1 MISTGFG
8 LKLPFRHVQVASCE
22 LHIQYRY
29 IFHHLVKASMEHEL
43 ALVERVD
50 LRLALAESDT
60 DLQTALHQ
68 FLLPLLLKL
77 ASPHPPVRQ
86 AVFKT
91 IQNVFPRITASRLLQ
106 LPVDALVEQLILPN
120 VGDGIDTSQ
129 VRLYLILFL
138 SKGVE
143 RISTADQVLTVVKLA
158 RTISSFSGAVLARV
172 FALIVKLLA
181 DWMAPESERPEAEKL
196 ATELDFAKNKTSEL
210 VLSQKITKFFFLQPN
225 ASSAVVTAP
234 GLSIQDIN
242 FFTKDAGV
250 AYKTTAEIKAA
261 KMALLEFL
269 KVGFSDLSLFLPLL
283 VASVDSTSLVA
294 DAADSRLRKLTF
306 DCQNEKDVLALVKM
320 FTGDGNTLP
329 VKPHLQDKILQLIN
343 KSSLKIDSK
352 ILQLI
357 ANMGLL
363 SDYARLRLSTVNFIR
378 LHTKSESESPDAQFS
393 ESVASKLKENLMKEG
408 WPELATSLGIN
419 YNSAILSR
427 QLQYEALGDVLRNA
441 PSLWHQNLDYLVFML
456 ESLEGDLVDVK
467 PTIQDALLRLSVH
480 LPSLS
485 SIAKAELKLILR
497 RVLSTSDPKTSLM
510 RYIAVKFVCCTY
522 DFEDAEARILC
533 LQGSA
538 SFNYLDTVEEARRGL
553 NPYYF
558 RLLNASNSL
567 APQSLSEFSSSEIPL
582 AFPSFQN
589 LIHAV
594 SRNMGVLSESIDET
608 LRFAFRVFVTEAVQG
623 KKTVIATDENWE
635 ARVDNALETDELVR
649 SCVSD
654 YIKNSSDDLLESFN
668 TFLSLLLSAIY
679 EQHFGNLRA
688 PKDFAFETILRL
700 LLSLSTNAVTSR
712 LVPSLEKILKPIMEV
727 QLRATLLKEACEIF
741 GIIASHEN
749 LNKES
754 INNLCSNLNLEKEQ
768 ELLAASFVLSR
779 LYLRERT
786 SDVPVEFMSHYLS
799 TLVEKMKVPK
809 YYDVSLECVIQ
820 LLQFGSLALE
830 VERVGEFISLVE
842 QRAKSCHE
850 LSVLALAA
858 LALSLPETYEQR
870 ETLTAQEAIII
881 GTHISKQIEFLFASG
896 EALLIL
902 ACGWQ
907 SMKLISSNDI
917 MGTRVTL
924 LPPTTGRLPVILKEV
939 LKACASTKPALRRAG
954 CLWLLSLVMFGKHLP
969 LIKEKATEIHL
980 SFMRFLA
987 DRDEILQE
995 SASRGLTFVYELGD
1009 ADLKETLVKGLLRSF
1024 TETKSTSSLMSGSVG
1039 LDTEI
1044 FDENVL
1050 RTDDGSVS
1058 TYKDVLALASDVGD
1072 PALVYKFM
1080 SLARSNALWSSRRGI
1095 AFGLSSILSKLSLED
1110 MLANN
1115 PSMANRLIPK
1125 LFRYRFDPNANVARS
1140 MNEIWQSLI
1149 ADTSKAT
1156 TSYFEPI
1163 LQEALR
1169 SMGHKE
1175 WRVRQAGS
1183 SALGSLLQ
1191 SQRLETYESKLE
1203 EIWAMTF
1210 RSMDDI
1216 KESVR
1221 KEGNNLAKA
1230 LANILMRTADSNI
1243 NGSSRASAVLDEL
1256 IPFFLSGKG
1265 ILSDAEDVRNFSLET
1280 LLKLCKNGGPA
1291 VRKHVP
1297 ELLGTFIELMSSL
1310 EPEVVNY
1317 LVLNADKFNLKSSDV
1332 DAQRLQSLG
1341 SSPLLEAVER
1351 LLDLVNEE
1359 IMPQIITQLQKSVKR
1374 SVGLPSKACGSK
1386 VIASLIQ
1393 KHYFIIK
1400 PYGDRLLALSSSQ
1413 LRDRSAV
1420 IASSYAAAAGYSCKV
1435 ASLDSAIQYVKDLGE
1450 SYCEEEDQRNIVA
1463 VALESVAKYSSHDRF
1478 EALAPSVLP
1487 LVFLGTH
1494 DSDSEVKEIFDRVWI
1509 DSSSGSAA
1517 VRLYLSEILEICS
1530 VYLKS
1535 SNFGIRQV
1543 IARSLF
1549 QICNS
1554 VAVTSERDLSNL
1566 FDLLVEANNGRSWE
1580 GKELI
1585 FDALVELSIQHSTF
1599 HQSRPDQV
1607 EKINR
1612 IAKVEASRRNK
1623 AYQSKAV
1630 ISLGKYLRTYPD
1642 GELVSVYCEVM
1653 GSVLSEDYFDDME
1666 EDDRSKIKTAKL
1678 EEKYFPFIESI
1689 FLTAASNPSDE
1700 SLLSLLDDSIQLYN
1714 KRVADQ
1720 TWNSC
1725 FAINSLLLKILQAIL
1740 NQSSPLDAIQKET
1753 LIKLI
1758 QTVHAYKSYYRL
1770 EKCAVLLAKNT
1781 KMFLTIMEEAN
1792 MKADSQFAFDFLND
1806 LRHDETSTVV
1816 LNEYNLA
1823 LEAH

>member
-1 MISTGFG
+1 
-8 LKLPFRHVQVASCE
+8 
-22 LHIQYRY
+22 
-29 IFHHLVKASMEHEL
+29 MEHEL

-50 LRLALAESDT
+50 LRLALAESDS

-68 FLLPLLLKL
+68 YLPPLLLKL

-106 LPVDALVEQLILPN
+106 LPVDALVDQLISPN
-120 VGDGIDTSQ
+120 VGSGFDTSQ

-143 RISTADQVLTVVKLA
+143 RIGIVEQALTAIKLA
-158 RTISSFSGAVLARV
+158 KTISSFSGAVLARA

-181 DWMAPESERPEAEKL
+181 GWKAPELESPEAEKL
-196 ATELDFAKNKTSEL
+196 AAEFDFAQNKPSEAL
-210 VLSQKITKFFFLQPN
+210 LSQTITKFFFLQPN
-225 ASSAVVTAP
+225 ASAAVVTAP

-250 AYKTTAEIKAA
+250 AYKTTAEIKSA

-269 KVGFSDLSLFLPLL
+269 KVGFSELSLFLPLL
-283 VASVDSTSLVA
+283 VASVDSTSVVA
-294 DAADSRLRKLTF
+294 DAAESRLRKLAY
-306 DCQNEKDVLALVKM
+306 DVQTEEVVQSLVKM

-329 VKPHLQDKILQLIN
+329 VKPHLQDKILQLLN
-343 KSSLKIDSK
+343 KASPKIDSHS
-352 ILQLI
+352 LQLI
-357 ANMGLL
+357 ANIGLL

-378 LHTKSESESPDAQFS
+378 LHTKSESLRPDAQFS

-408 WPELATSLGIN
+408 WPELATSLGTG
-419 YNSAILSR
+419 YNNAILSR

-441 PSLWHQNLDYLVFML
+441 PSLWQQNLDYLVFML

-480 LPSLS
+480 LPGLTSN
-485 SIAKAELKLILR
+485 AKAELKQILR
-497 RVLSTSDPKTSLM
+497 RVLSTNDPKTSLM

-533 LQGSA
+533 LQGTA
-538 SFNYLDTVEEARRGL
+538 SYNYLDTIDEARRGL

-567 APQSLSEFSSSEIPL
+567 APQSLSEFAGSETPI
-582 AFPSFQN
+582 AFPSFQK
-589 LIHAV
+589 LIQAIT
-594 SRNMGVLSESIDET
+594 SNMGVLSDSLDET
-608 LRFAFRVFVTEAVQG
+608 LRFAFRAFATEAVQG

-649 SCVSD
+649 SSVSD
-654 YIKNSSDDLLESFN
+654 YIKYSSADLLTSFN
-668 TFLSLLLSAIY
+668 KFLDLLLSAIY
-679 EQHFGNLRA
+679 EQHFGSLRA

-700 LLSLSTNAVTSR
+700 LLSLSSNDVTSH
-712 LVPSLEKILKPIMEV
+712 LVPSVEKILKPIIEIP
-727 QLRATLLKEACEIF
+727 LRATQLKDACEIF
-741 GIIASHEN
+741 GIIASHEDISK
-749 LNKES
+749 LS
-754 INNLCSNLNLEKEQ
+754 ISNMCSSLNLENEQ

-779 LYLRERT
+779 LYLRERA
-786 SDVPVEFMSHYLS
+786 SDVPLEFVSNYLS
-799 TLVEKMKVPK
+799 TLVERMKVPK

-820 LLQFGSLALE
+820 LLQFGSL
-830 VERVGEFISLVE
+830 VSQVDRVREFVLLVE

-850 LSVLALAA
+850 LSVLALAS
-858 LALSLPETYEQR
+858 LALSLPETYEQN
-870 ETLTAQEAIII
+870 ESLTAYEAIVI

-907 SMKLISSNDI
+907 SQKLISSKDI
-917 MGTRVTL
+917 MGTQVAL

-969 LIKEKATEIHL
+969 LIKEKATAIHL

-1058 TYKDVLALASDVGD
+1058 TYKDVLTLASDVGD

-1115 PSMANRLIPK
+1115 PNMANRLIPK

-1156 TSYFEPI
+1156 SSYFEPI
-1163 LQEALR
+1163 LQEVLR

-1175 WRVRQAGS
+1175 WRVRQAGA

-1191 SQRLETYESKLE
+1191 SQQLETYESKLE

-1216 KESVR
+1216 KDSVR

-1243 NGSSRASAVLDEL
+1243 NGSSRASAVIDEL

-1265 ILSDAEDVRNFSLET
+1265 ILSDAEDVRNFSMET

-1359 IMPQIITQLQKSVKR
+1359 ILPQVMAQLQKSVKR

-1400 PYGDRLLALSSSQ
+1400 AYGDRLLALSKSQ
-1413 LRDRSAV
+1413 LRDRNAV

-1450 SYCEEEDQRNIVA
+1450 SYCEEEDQRKIVA
-1463 VALESVAKYSSHDRF
+1463 VALESVAKYSSQDRF

-1494 DSDSEVKEIFDRVWI
+1494 DSESGVKEIFDRVWI

-1517 VRLYLSEILEICS
+1517 VRLYLTEILDICS

-1554 VAVTSERDLSNL
+1554 ISVTSERDLSIL
-1566 FDLLVEANNGRSWE
+1566 FDLLVEACKGRSWE
-1580 GKELI
+1580 GKDLI
-1585 FDALVELSIQHSTF
+1585 FDALVELSVQHSTF
-1599 HQSRPDQV
+1599 HNSRPGQ
-1607 EKINR
+1607 EKKINE
-1612 IAKVEASRRNK
+1612 IARVEASRRNK
-1623 AYQSKAV
+1623 AYQSKAI

-1642 GELVSVYCEVM
+1642 GELVSVYCDVM
-1653 GSVLSEDYFDDME
+1653 RSILDEDYFDDMD
-1666 EDDRSKIKTAKL
+1666 EDDRSKIETAKL
-1678 EEKYFPFIESI
+1678 EEKYFPYIESI
-1689 FLTAASNPSDE
+1689 FLTTASNPTE
-1700 SLLSLLDDSIQLYN
+1700 EGLLSLVVDSIQLYN
-1714 KRVADQ
+1714 TRVADQ

-1725 FAINSLLLKILQAIL
+1725 FTINTLLLKVLVATL
-1740 NQSSPLDAIQKET
+1740 NQSSPLQAVQKAT
-1753 LIKLI
+1753 LVKLI
-1758 QTVHAYKSYYRL
+1758 QDVHAYKSEYRL

-1792 MKADSQFAFDFLND
+1792 MKAESQFAFDFLNA
-1806 LRHDETSTVV
+1806 LRHAETSTVV

-1823 LEAH
+1823 LEAI